1 VTRRSAHAIALGAI
15 VVAVAWA
22 YWPAMTGE
30 FLWDDA
36 LHVKGNPALRD
47 ASGLA
52 RIWLHPGDSPQYYPL
67 LHTSFWIDYQ
77 LWRFDTLGYH
87 LVNVALH
94 VANAILLALVL
105 GRVGVRGALV
115 AAALFALH
123 PVHAESVAWISERKN
138 VLSGLFFLAAL
149 LAAARVFHIAPAPA
163 PTGAARDGAPLNAP
177 QEARIPLASYALLIA
192 LFACAL
198 LSKTVTVTLPAVIA
212 LGIWWKRGRVTP
224 REWLALAPLVV
235 LGAALGL
242 VAVWVE
248 REDIGA
254 EGPEW
259 AFSAVERVLIASRAA
274 LFYLGKLALP
284 VDLAFIYPKWRV
296 DAADWRQY
304 LAPAVVALVPAA
316 LWKSRL
322 RFGRGPLFAALFFL
336 IVLSPALGFVNIY
349 PMLYTFAADHF
360 QYLASIGPISAAATL
375 ATSRARGRLR
385 WLAIS
390 LVVVA
395 AILLGWLT
403 HREAHKYRSA
413 EALWSDTIAKSPGSA
428 LAHNN
433 FGQALYAQGRL
444 EEARG
449 EFEAAARLDP
459 RGAEALNNWAN
470 VLAQQGRIA
479 EAIEKYREA
488 TRVTPDW
495 TPPIVSLAWILATNP
510 DPRMRDGAEAL
521 RLAERAYEATRGRDP
536 ASLDVMAA
544 ALAEVGRFDEA
555 SRAATAAAQLATAT
569 GKKRLARE
577 IAERAA
583 LYGQGRPFRSETEA
597 DASE

>member
-1 VTRRSAHAIALGAI
+1 
-15 VVAVAWA
+15 
-22 YWPAMTGE
+22 M
-30 FLWDDA
+30 
-36 LHVKGNPALRD
+36 
-47 ASGLA
+47 
-52 RIWLHPGDSPQYYPL
+52 
-67 LHTSFWIDYQ
+67 
-77 LWRFDTLGYH
+77 
-87 LVNVALH
+87 
-94 VANAILLALVL
+94 
-105 GRVGVRGALV
+105 
-115 AAALFALH
+115 
-123 PVHAESVAWISERKN
+123 
-138 VLSGLFFLAAL
+138 LSGFFFLAAL
-149 LAAARVFHIAPAPA
+149 LAAARVFRIAPAPA
-163 PTGAARDGAPLNAP
+163 PTGAPRDDAPLYAAR
-177 QEARIPLASYALLIA
+177 EARIPKASYALLIA

-304 LAPAVVALVPAA
+304 LAPAVVALVLAA
-316 LWKSRL
+316 LWKSRR

-375 ATSRARGRLR
+375 ATSRARGRFR

-390 LVVVA
+390 LVVAA

-403 HREAHKYRSA
+403 HREAYKYRSA

-433 FGQALYAQGRL
+433 FGQALYAQGKL
-444 EEARG
+444 EGARR

-479 EAIEKYREA
+479 EAIEKYSEA
-488 TRVTPDW
+488 TRVSPDW

-555 SRAATAAAQLATAT
+555 NRAATAAAQLATAT